1 MGTYLIVTL
10 QQASV
15 LSSVLS
21 YHLKQIMTTV
31 TVLHKDSVNSIKSS
45 LDWIPKT
52 TGLLEGFMFPII

>member
-45 LDWIPKT
+45 LD
-52 TGLLEGFMFPII
+52 